1 MATVGI
7 MSMQRIANYGSFL
20 QAYALKTM
28 IEELGHSVQFVDYR
42 VCSPVIQDVTESSN
56 KLTRM
61 VKKGLETFAFQAP
74 LQHKLAFIKFKKN
87 YAGKYLPLLGITDD
101 CNYSPKLDCMVRLVV
116 TRYLIVYRRIRTS
129 VSHPSYSVLIAMR
142 IKLLRMP
149 HLSVIPHLPNSSNMA
164 KIAR

>member
-101 CNYSPKLDCMVRLVV
+101 CNYSPKLDCMVIGSDEVFNCIQKNTNVGFSPELFGANSNADKVI
-116 TRYLIVYRRIRTS
+116 TYAASFGNTTLT
-129 VSHPSYSVLIAMR
+129 
-142 IKLLRMP
+142 KLQQYGK
-149 HLSVIPHLPNSSNMA
+149 V
-164 KIAR
+164 

>member
-74 LQHKLAFIKFKKN
+74 LQHKLAFIKFKKTML
-87 YAGKYLPLLGITDD
+87 ASISHFWVSLTT
-101 CNYSPKLDCMVRLVV
+101 V
-116 TRYLIVYRRIRTS
+116 T
-129 VSHPSYSVLIAMR
+129 
-142 IKLLRMP
+142 
-149 HLSVIPHLPNSSNMA
+149 IPQNWTA
-164 KIAR
+164 W